1 MRLYFYCLAAVC
13 SALIGWNLG
22 QFVLD
27 DLGWLVTLP
36 EVVLFPY
43 VAVSLAVGIVTNE
56 VLISNPTRPKIN
68 FRILKSCLLIAV
80 ALGLGIGL
88 LAGGLVQFLFI
99 PSLAIPSFIIR
110 VSGWI
115 IIGIAVGLAEGFT
128 WRRRSIEAGN
138 PKRSRR
144 RIFASVTSAV
154 FASAIAAL
162 LFELLRL
169 GIGTLPLAFRNL
181 EDPLGFS
188 LLGLLLG
195 IAFSVTSSPSYMA
208 ALRAG
213 SGFEFRQIEPDA
225 IDTVGI
231 ETSALSFP
239 YVSQSSQLQFV
250 GGQENNR
257 VEEGMSIQLPARGKI
272 RIGSATRK
280 EPDIYL
286 PGVALHVA
294 DLEIHPRHAVL
305 DPNQTAFETI
315 EVNGI
320 PLRSRRP
327 VMLKHNSLLT
337 FHALNQSDP
346 YAKKLYRL
354 VYYNRFLDPQA

>member
-22 QFVLD
+22 QFVLED
-27 DLGWLVTLP
+27 VGWFTSLP
-36 EVVLFPY
+36 EVVLFPC
-43 VAVSLAVGIVTNE
+43 VAASLAVGLVTNE

-68 FRILKSCLLIAV
+68 FRILKSCLLIAIT
-80 ALGLGIGL
+80 LGLIIGL
-88 LAGGLVQFLFI
+88 LAGGLVQFLFM
-99 PSLAIPSFIIR
+99 PSLSIPSFIIR
-110 VSGWI
+110 VAGWVA
-115 IIGIAVGLAEGFT
+115 IGLAVGLAEGFT

-138 PKRSRR
+138 PKRARR
-144 RIFASVTSAV
+144 RIFSSV
-154 FASAIAAL
+154 ASAIAASATAAL

-169 GIGTLPLAFRNL
+169 GIGTLPTAFRNL
-181 EDPLGFS
+181 EDPIGFS
-188 LLGLLLG
+188 ILGLLLG
-195 IAFSVTSSPSYMA
+195 LTFSFTSSPSYLA

-213 SGFEFRQIEPDA
+213 AGFEYRKVEPDA

-231 ETSALSFP
+231 ETSALSYP
-239 YVSQSSQLQFV
+239 YIGQASKLQFV
-250 GGQENNR
+250 GLQNDSQ
-257 VEEGMSIQLPARGKI
+257 VEEGMSIQLPASGKL
-272 RIGSATRK
+272 RIGSATKR

-294 DLEIHPRHAVL
+294 DLEVRPRYAIL
-305 DPNQTAFETI
+305 DPNPMAFEAI

-320 PLRSRRP
+320 ALKSRRK
-327 VMLKHNSLLT
+327 VKLKHNSLLT
-337 FHALNQSDP
+337 FHVLDQSDP